1 MFNDGNI
8 LNSLKLLCR
17 GFQIVKI
24 SSNPVVPNLC
34 GVCVTHT
41 PVSHSACQY
50 DQVNQID
57 FFSLYCCFPFYAK
70 TVKKPGKVQKER
82 ETLRVGTTDLGS
94 LLA

>member
-57 FFSLYCCFPFYAK
+57 FFSLSVFMQKQLRSLEKYR
-70 TVKKPGKVQKER
+70 KKEKHFGWEP
-82 ETLRVGTTDLGS
+82 LI
-94 LLA
+94 